1 MGLGVMLALWIRL
14 PDPAQELFTWKYSW
28 ERVLLVPLVL
38 WVTFYYFDLNN
49 FRIARPFLW
58 TVTRVAQALAV
69 GTLALAVIYYLFPR
83 LFLGRGVLVLNF
95 FLTFLLVVLWRWL
108 YHWALSKR
116 LLATRMMLVGGGS
129 LADSILEELV
139 SRSDNAYNLVCIV
152 CPHKEEAGGRA
163 GGADLMESWA
173 RLLKAELRENLEDMV
188 GLVRHHHVEIVVVAL
203 DEKRGLMPLD
213 ELLRCRMMGVPVMS
227 GEAFLESV
235 SGRILADRV
244 AASWL
249 VFSPG
254 FSTTKVRRFTKR
266 AFDLAVSLVGL
277 ALAAPLMALAA
288 LAVRFSSAGPV
299 IYRQQRV
306 GQHGQVFTIYKFR
319 TMIANAEESSG
330 PVWAAEDDR
339 RITRLGRWLRRS
351 RLDELPQL
359 WNVLTGDMSFVGPR
373 PERPH
378 FVQQLTQDLPFYSE
392 RHNVK
397 PGVTGWAQ
405 ICYPYGA
412 SEAASLEKLNYDL
425 YYIKH
430 SNLSMDILILLQT
443 VKLLLFGGG
452 GR

>member
-1 MGLGVMLALWIRL
+1 
-14 PDPAQELFTWKYSW
+14 
-28 ERVLLVPLVL
+28 
-38 WVTFYYFDLNN
+38 
-49 FRIARPFLW
+49 
-58 TVTRVAQALAV
+58 
-69 GTLALAVIYYLFPR
+69 
-83 LFLGRGVLVLNF
+83 
-95 FLTFLLVVLWRWL
+95 
-108 YHWALSKR
+108 
-116 LLATRMMLVGGGS
+116 
-129 LADSILEELV
+129 
-139 SRSDNAYNLVCIV
+139 
-152 CPHKEEAGGRA
+152 
-163 GGADLMESWA
+163 
-173 RLLKAELRENLEDMV
+173 
-188 GLVRHHHVEIVVVAL
+188 
-203 DEKRGLMPLD
+203 
-213 ELLRCRMMGVPVMS
+213 
-227 GEAFLESV
+227 
-235 SGRILADRV
+235 
-244 AASWL
+244 
-249 VFSPG
+249 
-254 FSTTKVRRFTKR
+254 
-266 AFDLAVSLVGL
+266 
-277 ALAAPLMALAA
+277 
-288 LAVRFSSAGPV
+288 
-299 IYRQQRV
+299 V

-378 FVQQLTQDLPFYSE
+378 FVQQLSQDLPFYSE